1 MSLNSKN
8 LKKGL
13 YVVPTPIGNLSDIT
27 HRAIEILNN
36 SNFILCEDTRTSK
49 NLLRKYNIRSKLISN
64 HKFNEKKN
72 LSKIIKLLKDGSIIS
87 IISDAGTPGISD
99 PGAILVRECIKNKIE
114 IIPLPGASALTAAIS
129 VSGFSDKFFFYGF
142 FPEKLKTLKE
152 DLKRLSTLNSS
163 LVFFVSPKKLNK
175 IIPFLRTYFEG
186 RKILICREISKIY
199 EEFTRSSVSELTKF
213 EQSLKGEL
221 TIVISEIIDEKKTS
235 QELSESDKSIIKDM
249 INKLSI
255 KEITNLIY
263 SKSKISKKKI
273 YAYCLQLKNE
283 K

>member
-1 MSLNSKN
+1 MK
-8 LKKGL
+8 
-13 YVVPTPIGNLSDIT
+13 
-27 HRAIEILNN
+27 
-36 SNFILCEDTRTSK
+36 
-49 NLLRKYNIRSKLISN
+49 
-64 HKFNEKKN
+64 KKN

-273 YAYCLQLKNE
+273 YTYCLQLKNE
-283 K
+283 N